1 MRILHIVSSAGD
13 AYYCGNCLRDSF
25 QAQALLDSGCD
36 LTLMPIFLPSSL
48 LRGKKSSELFFAAI
62 SYWLAREFFERAQIP
77 KALEKILS
85 SKFALSLAKPFFGST
100 TPKAARKMT
109 LSMIEADDPHFKS
122 EFEKIKSW
130 IKSEGGFDLI
140 QISSTLMSG
149 LAKALRLEFK
159 TPVVCSM
166 QDEEAWLDKLSPADS
181 ARAWE
186 GILKNAKYI
195 EKFIAPSFY
204 YKNKIQS
211 RFPELKNIEVL
222 YPCAPK
228 AGAAQ
233 KKFPNAPTIGFL
245 SGAKKSKGLELL
257 ADAFIKI
264 KEQNSVENLRLSIA
278 GGSGLKDKKFLNSI
292 LKKLSKFR
300 DCVDFKPDYKP
311 EMHGEFFENISLICV
326 PADDEDAL
334 GLYVIEAFAHSKPA
348 IEPDCGAF
356 PEIMQNA
363 GLKFKEGSA
372 DSLKSRIERAFSD
385 SELFEKLCQNAR
397 QLSKTAYSPE
407 TCAKNLKR
415 IYAETVREFSKNK
428 QAFPNSKS
436 G

>member
-1 MRILHIVSSAGD
+1 MRVLHIVSSAGD
-13 AYYCGNCLRDSF
+13 AFYCGNCLRDDF

-36 LTLMPIFLPSSL
+36 LTLMPVFLPSRL
-48 LRGKKSSELFFAAI
+48 LKGKKSSELFFAAI

-77 KALEKILS
+77 RALEKILS

-149 LAKALRLEFK
+149 LARALRREFK
-159 TPVVCSM
+159 TPIVCAM
-166 QDEEAWLDKLSPADS
+166 QDEEVWLDKLSPADS
-181 ARAWE
+181 ARAWK

-222 YPCAPK
+222 YPCAAR
-228 AGAAQ
+228 AGAAR
-233 KKFPNAPTIGFL
+233 KKFPQAPTIGFL

-264 KEQNSVENLRLSIA
+264 KEQNSVENLRLRIA
-278 GGSGLKDKKFLNSI
+278 GGFGLKDKKFLKSI
-292 LKKLSKFR
+292 LKKLSKFENF
-300 DCVDFKPDYKP
+300 VDFTPAYRP
-311 EMHGEFFENISLICV
+311 EDHGEFFKNISLICV

-356 PEIMQNA
+356 PEIMQDA
-363 GLKFKEGSA
+363 GLKFREGCV
-372 DSLKSRIERAFSD
+372 DSLKSRLELAFKD
-385 SELFEKLCQNAR
+385 SKLFDTLCENAKV
-397 QLSKTAYSPE
+397 LSKGRYSPE

-415 IYAETVREFSKNK
+415 IYADSLRNFSKK
-428 QAFPNSKS
+428 TSQ
-436 G
+436 